1 MKTQKYYAIELL
13 LDSARGTTIPSA
25 FYKDFD
31 FEAWGLD
38 KSKYSELE
46 LEDNEGYWDVWH
58 ELLDAASY
66 KFKDDSGLSY
76 TLWQDGDL
84 WAICPELMTDSE
96 YENFFREPRE

>member
-13 LDSARGTTIPSA
+13 MDSARGTTIPSA
-25 FYKDFD
+25 FYNDFD

-46 LEDNEGYWDVWH
+46 SEENENYWDAWV
-58 ELLDAASY
+58 ELLETASY

-76 TLWQDGDL
+76 ILWQDGDL
-84 WAICPELMTDSE
+84 WAICPELMTDIE
-96 YENFFREPRE
+96 YENFFGEPRE

>member
-31 FEAWGLD
+31 FEAWSLN

-46 LEDNEGYWDVWH
+46 SEENEGYWDTWH

-76 TLWQDGDL
+76 TLWQNGDL

-96 YENFFREPRE
+96 YENFFGEARE

>member
-1 MKTQKYYAIELL
+1 MKTKYNAIELL

-25 FYKDFD
+25 FYRDFD
-31 FEAWGLD
+31 FEVWGLD
-38 KSKYSELE
+38 KASYSELE
-46 LEDNEGYWDVWH
+46 LEDNEGYWDTWI
-58 ELLDAASY
+58 ELLETANY

-96 YENFFREPRE
+96 YENFFGEPRE

>member
-13 LDSARGTTIPSA
+13 LDSARGNTIPSA

-46 LEDNEGYWDVWH
+46 SEENEGYWDAWVK
-58 ELLDAASY
+58 LLDTASY

-96 YENFFREPRE
+96 YKNFFGEPRE